1 MQKLAV
7 ALTTQEEFNEYM
19 RYAERM
25 NYTWTDWSW
34 PRVGHTLRDIY
45 IDQTCIA
52 TWDGKMRLS
61 SKQGFKAKWYKII
74 SLKEA
79 IGEKENKEI
88 IREGEARGFEPKTK
102 KQYRNNILE
111 VSTKTNPETG
121 YKYDIYHD
129 NWYKRPLSF
138 TEEEL
143 IWMSFEPIEEP
154 KREWWIDEAFYDY
167 EHRPIDC
174 TMSEYKELFREA
186 IEKHIPRITIDELDK
201 IIWKDPDTQRKY
213 IHYWTMID
221 FLKSKWLLE

>member
-7 ALTTQEEFNEYM
+7 ALTTQEEFNEYNNYRKSRKW
-19 RYAERM
+19 RYSYDYNLFVKRQGSVMWLVIEHDSLWERERK
-25 NYTWTDWSW
+25 DWFD
-34 PRVGHTLRDIY
+34 RN
-45 IDQTCIA
+45 
-52 TWDGKMRLS
+52 
-61 SKQGFKAKWYKII
+61 WYKII
-74 SLKEA
+74 SLSEA
-79 IGEKENKEI
+79 IGEKENKKI
-88 IREGEARGFEPKTK
+88 IREGEARGLEPKTK